1 MMTSGNGRNQR
12 KDFQGKTSLSVLR
25 RECALTP
32 AELSLRPVL
41 LREAAGGSERL
52 PIGFPTEK
60 LDMIKIPTSH

>member
-25 RECALTP
+25 RECALTS

-41 LREAAGGSERL
+41 L
-52 PIGFPTEK
+52 
-60 LDMIKIPTSH
+60 